1 MKCPKL
7 STIWGLHSHLPCIP
21 IRLCDNFSPIKCG
34 QMLVTLSLGVLKR
47 PVSNM
52 QGSKALKNGG
62 TIHRYKESGSLKY
75 HTEESNKSANQEHL
89 HRTVTREQNTNLHVW
104 SHWNSGVF
112 ITLLIIQSNMCTSL
126 SISIPPN

>member
-34 QMLVTLSLGVLKR
+34 QMLVTLSLGVLKW
-47 PVSNM
+47 PVSNT

-62 TIHRYKESGSLKY
+62 TTHRYKESGSLKY
-75 HTEESNKSANQEHL
+75 HQRKATSLLTRSTCTEL
-89 HRTVTREQNTNLHVW
+89 LHV
-104 SHWNSGVF
+104 SKIQTYLCEATEILVYLLLYL
-112 ITLLIIQSNMCTSL
+112 TLSKVICAQV
-126 SISIPPN
+126 